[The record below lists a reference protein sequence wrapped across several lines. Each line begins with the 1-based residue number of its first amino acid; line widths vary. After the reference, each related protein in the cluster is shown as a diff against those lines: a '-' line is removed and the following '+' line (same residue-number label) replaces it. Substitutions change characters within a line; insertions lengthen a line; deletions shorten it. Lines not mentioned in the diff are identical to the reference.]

1 MATTTT
7 TGSNSAAI
15 PAELQPYF
23 VGTPT
28 SPGLLPTAQGVFGR
42 SYSDVFG
49 PIGDAGLLGAGRI
62 AGLTK
67 DQIDLGKTI
76 RGMQR
81 PDQFATASGFINTG
95 GDALTDLTNQ
105 QAASVSAPSLNTFQ
119 LGNAQ
124 TFGFDQA
131 NQYMSPFVQAAL
143 NPQLDALRRQNA
155 IDQQAVGARFAGSGA
170 FGGGRQAIGMAQ
182 ANAETARQMNQA
194 IGTGYQNA
202 FTQAQQQFERDRAAQ
217 AGVNTQNLNAALNVQ
232 QLGATQNLTAQE
244 LNQKAGLLAAAQ
256 RADAARNLG
265 NLAAQAGQLGTA
277 QQATDIDRIKMMGA
291 QGDLERG
298 VEQQKLDARYEG
310 LLRQIRFP
318 EEQLGGMS
326 SILRGTPLNSNVYN
340 STQLTSPPSL
350 IGQLANAGVS
360 GLSLYNLMQPKN

>member
-7 TGSNSAAI
+7 TGTNSAAI
-15 PAELQPYF
+15 PEELQPYF
-23 VGTPT
+23 IGTPT
-28 SPGLLPTAQGVFGR
+28 SPGLLRTAQTAFSRG
-42 SYSDVFG
+42 YSDVFA
-49 PIGDAGLLGAGRI
+49 PLQNSGLLGAGRV
-62 AGLTK
+62 AGLTQ
-67 DQIDLGKTI
+67 DQVDLGATI

-81 PDQFATASGFINTG
+81 PDQFNTANGFINTG
-95 GDALTDLTNQ
+95 GQTLTNLTNQ
-105 QAASVSAPSLNTFQ
+105 QASTVNAPSLNTFQ

-124 TFGFDQA
+124 TFGTDQA

-143 NPQLDALRRQNA
+143 NPQLDAMRRQNA
-155 IDQQAVGARFAGSGA
+155 IDQQAIGARFAGSGA

-182 ANAETARQMNQA
+182 ANAENARQMNQA

-244 LNQKAGLLAAAQ
+244 LNQKAGLQAAAQ
-256 RADAARNLG
+256 RADAAARLG
-265 NLAAQAGQLGTA
+265 NMAAQSGQLGTA

-298 VEQQKLDARYEG
+298 INQQRLDARYEDI
-310 LLRQIRFP
+310 LRQIRFP

-326 SILRGTPLNSNVYN
+326 SILRGTPLNSTVYN

-350 IGQLANAGVS
+350 MGQLANAGVS
-360 GLSLYNLMQPKN
+360 GLSLYNLMQPKT